1 MTVQESTINI
11 VDNSK
16 EVLSSSSE
24 VRNFPLICHFT
35 MKTVMEID
43 PFWKNELFT
52 LTGVPGCPLMH
63 QKCPMA
69 VLYSPLKY
77 WHANPILTFFPV
89 DICGPRK
96 TNLGPIEVAT
106 TFSHQ
111 AWSEALVS
119 LVKAFDIPYN
129 GRTRRSMIVGDTR
142 EARIVDMRTWW
153 RLTK

>member
-52 LTGVPGCPLMH
+52 LTGVPGCPLMY

-77 WHANPILTFFPV
+77 WYANPTLTFFPV

-111 AWSEALVS
+111 AQSKALVS
-119 LVKAFDIPYN
+119 LVKSSFETPYN
-129 GRTRRSMIVGDTR
+129 GGTKIYGCWRRQRSKSCGHANMMATY
-142 EARIVDMRTWW
+142 
-153 RLTK
+153 

>member
-16 EVLSSSSE
+16 EALSSSSE
-24 VRNFPLICHFT
+24 VRSFPLICHFT

-52 LTGVPGCPLMH
+52 LTGVPGCPLMY

-69 VLYSPLKY
+69 VLYSPLKCWY
-77 WHANPILTFFPV
+77 ANPTLTLFPV

-111 AWSEALVS
+111 AQSKALVS
-119 LVKAFDIPYN
+119 LVKSSFETPYN
-129 GRTRRSMIVGDTR
+129 GGTKIYGCWRHQRSKCCGHANVMATY
-142 EARIVDMRTWW
+142 
-153 RLTK
+153 